1 MSGPES
7 LSWARSGSLS
17 AAEGSGGIGDPA
29 AWEAASSAEA
39 AAASAAS
46 FAAVASTSRSAL
58 IIRSSRG
65 LRFSPI
71 VLSARGDITVEADI
85 GLLSEG
91 TPAESAHTDASA
103 CACRKSAL
111 AWAIST
117 AVFIVLASSFSS
129 YRIRLA
135 FR

>member
-1 MSGPES
+1 
-7 LSWARSGSLS
+7 
-17 AAEGSGGIGDPA
+17 
-29 AWEAASSAEA
+29 
-39 AAASAAS
+39 
-46 FAAVASTSRSAL
+46 
-58 IIRSSRG
+58 
-65 LRFSPI
+65 
-71 VLSARGDITVEADI
+71 VLSASDSVSDIGLSKEAPAESAPTAPSDCNCDTTSSPGRSSPGVLSAPGDITVEADI

-91 TPAESAHTDASA
+91 TPAESAHTDAAA
-103 CACRKSAL
+103 CAYRKSAL